1 MADMAT
7 MANTDTANKSLA
19 QLIGETHPEDQKLM
33 AAYAIAGLLSL
44 VGAFALAAVLVVIKT
59 PALGLANGELYYR
72 MLTGHSILGFVYWF
86 AFIQSALLIAGATA
100 LRDGGRL
107 WSLKLGWLAFAL
119 MALGLVV
126 NMVGVFAGADVLYT
140 AFPPLAESFPASPL
154 IYLGY
159 LFVAAGAFL
168 ITSDFLATVFTWVE
182 RKRSLQAWKRMLDE
196 MHISAFAAVCAVP
209 LIFSIVLTAFFLYI
223 PAFRWSMGWISTD
236 AREFALNFRLTYHVM
251 FHIIHYIPAMAMI
264 AVAYVLVELTTGAG
278 SIYRKT
284 VAKGLFLMYPAVVP
298 PTFLYH
304 LMADP
309 SITQGIKII
318 GSALSLLVWIP
329 SLLHMF
335 IVTGMMEAGMRSAG
349 YGLFGWIR
357 HLPWRNPAFASLIM
371 GMTTFGIAGS
381 LTAVLLQEQTA
392 ALLHGTFA
400 VPAYIHPMVVGAASL
415 IYMGAMYY
423 GVTIC
428 MKRDLWGP
436 GLARIQ
442 PYLLSVALLV
452 FAWVGTMAGYAGV
465 PRRTADITFGG
476 VAPESW
482 QALMNVAMG
491 VGGTLSLIA
500 GVLFFVV
507 IGMTLFAGKKRPAAA
522 ALGGGLAML
531 AVTRTREVVY
541 TPTALIPGIIF
552 VLVVLMFTA
561 GAFATM
567 GNWPIRF
574 G

>member
-1 MADMAT
+1 MAT
-7 MANTDTANKSLA
+7 MANTDMANKSLV
-19 QLIGETHPEDQKLM
+19 QLIGETHPDDQKLM
-33 AAYAIAGLLSL
+33 AAFGIAGLLSL
-44 VGAFALAAVLVVIKT
+44 AGSFALAAVLVAIKT
-59 PALGLANGELYYR
+59 PALGLASGPLYYR
-72 MLTGHSILGFVYWF
+72 ILTGHSILGFVYWF
-86 AFIQSALLIAGATA
+86 AFIQAALLIAGATA

-107 WSLKLGWLAFAL
+107 WSRKLGWLAFAL

-140 AFPPLAESFPASPL
+140 AFPPLAESFPATPL

-159 LFVAAGAFL
+159 LLVAAGAFL
-168 ITSDFLATVFTWVE
+168 ITFDFLATVCTWVE
-182 RKRSLQAWKRMLDE
+182 RKRSLQAWKRMLDQ
-196 MHISAFAAVCAVP
+196 MHISTFAAVCAVP

-223 PAFRWSMGWISTD
+223 PALRWSMGWISTD

-371 GMTTFGIAGS
+371 GMATFGIAGS

-415 IYMGAMYY
+415 IYMGIIYY
-423 GVTIC
+423 AVSIC
-428 MKRDLWGP
+428 MKRELWGP

-452 FAWVGTMAGYAGV
+452 FAWAGTLAGYAGV
-465 PRRTADITFGG
+465 PRRTADISFGG

-507 IGMTLFAGKKRPAAA
+507 IGMTMLAGKKLRVASE
-522 ALGGGLAML
+522 LGSDLAML
-531 AVTRTREVVY
+531 RVTRTREIVY

-561 GAFATM
+561 GAFGIM
-567 GNWPIRF
+567 GNWPIQF

>member
-1 MADMAT
+1 MAT
-7 MANTDTANKSLA
+7 MANTDMANKSLA
-19 QLIGETHPEDQKLM
+19 QLIGETHPDDQKLM

-44 VGAFALAAVLVVIKT
+44 AGAFALAAVLVVIKT

-86 AFIQSALLIAGATA
+86 AFIQVALLIAGATA

-140 AFPPLAESFPASPL
+140 AFPPLAESFPATPL

-168 ITSDFLATVFTWVE
+168 ITFDFLVTVFTWVE

-196 MHISAFAAVCAVP
+196 MHISTFAAVCAVP

-335 IVTGMMEAGMRSAG
+335 VVTGMMEAGMRSAG

-415 IYMGAMYY
+415 TYMGVMYY
-423 GVTIC
+423 AVTIC

-436 GLARIQ
+436 RLARIQ
-442 PYLLSVALLV
+442 PYLLSVALLI
-452 FAWVGTMAGYAGV
+452 FAGVGTMAGYAGV

-491 VGGTLSLIA
+491 VGGSLSLIA
-500 GVLFFVV
+500 GLLFFVV

-541 TPTALIPGIIF
+541 TPTALIPGMIF

-561 GAFATM
+561 GAFGIM

>member
-1 MADMAT
+1 MADMEN
-7 MANTDTANKSLA
+7 MADTEMTNRSLLQA
-19 QLIGETHPEDQKLM
+19 IADTHPDDQRLM
-33 AAYAIAGLLSL
+33 AAYGIAGLLSL
-44 VGAFALAAVLVVIKT
+44 IGSFALAAVLVVIKT

-72 MLTGHSILGFVYWF
+72 TLTGHSILGFVYWF
-86 AFIQSALLIAGATA
+86 AFIQAALLIAGATA
-100 LRDGGRL
+100 LRDGARL

-140 AFPPLAESFPASPL
+140 AFPPLAESFPATPL

-159 LFVAAGAFL
+159 LFVATGAFL
-168 ITSDFLATVFTWVE
+168 ITLDFTATVFTWVA
-182 RKRSLQAWKRMLDE
+182 RRNSLQAWKRMLAE
-196 MHISAFAAVCAVP
+196 MHISTFAAVCAVP
-209 LIFSIVLTAFFLYI
+209 LIFSIVLTAYFLYI

-309 SITQGIKII
+309 AITQGVKII

-335 IVTGMMEAGMRSAG
+335 IITGMMEAGMRSAG

-357 HLPWRNPAFASLIM
+357 HLPWKNPAFASLIM
-371 GMTTFGIAGS
+371 GMTTFGVAGS

-392 ALLHGTFA
+392 SLLHGTFA

-423 GVTIC
+423 AVSIC

-436 GLARIQ
+436 KIARIQ
-442 PYLLSVALLV
+442 PYLFSVALLI
-452 FAWVGTMAGYAGV
+452 FAWAGTLAGYAGV
-465 PRRTADITFGG
+465 PRRTADISFGG

-482 QALMNVAMG
+482 QALMNVTLG
-491 VGGTLSLIA
+491 VGGTLTLIA

-507 IGMTLFAGKKRPAAA
+507 IGMTMFAGRRLPVATD
-522 ALGGGLAML
+522 LGGDLAML
-531 AVTRTREVVY
+531 PVTRTREVVY

-552 VLVVLMFTA
+552 VLVVLIFTA
-561 GAFATM
+561 GAFGIM
-567 GNWPIRF
+567 GSWPIQF

>member
-1 MADMAT
+1 MAT
-7 MANTDTANKSLA
+7 MASTDMANKSLV
-19 QLIGETHPEDQKLM
+19 QLIEETHPDDQKLM
-33 AAYAIAGLLSL
+33 AAFGIAGLLSL
-44 VGAFALAAVLVVIKT
+44 AGSFALAAVLVAIKT
-59 PALGLANGELYYR
+59 PALGLAGGQLYYR

-86 AFIQSALLIAGATA
+86 AFIQAALLIAGATA

-107 WSLKLGWLAFAL
+107 WSLRLGWLAFAV

-126 NMVGVFAGADVLYT
+126 NMVGVFSGADVLYT
-140 AFPPLAESFPASPL
+140 AFPPLAESFPATPL

-159 LFVAAGAFL
+159 LLVAAGAFL
-168 ITSDFLATVFTWVE
+168 ITFDFLATVFTWVD

-196 MHISAFAAVCAVP
+196 MHISTFAAVCAVP

-223 PAFRWSMGWISTD
+223 PALRWSMGWISTD

-415 IYMGAMYY
+415 IYMGIIYY
-423 GVTIC
+423 AVSIC
-428 MKRDLWGP
+428 MKRELWGP

-452 FAWVGTMAGYAGV
+452 FAWAGTLAGYAGV
-465 PRRTADITFGG
+465 PRRTADISFGG

-491 VGGTLSLIA
+491 VGGTLTLVA

-507 IGMTLFAGKKRPAAA
+507 IGMTMLAGKKLRVASE
-522 ALGGGLAML
+522 LGSDLAML
-531 AVTRTREVVY
+531 RVTRTREIVY

-561 GAFATM
+561 GAFGIM
-567 GNWPIRF
+567 GNWPIQF

>member
-1 MADMAT
+1 M
-7 MANTDTANKSLA
+7 SLA
-19 QLIGETHPEDQKLM
+19 QQIGKSHPDDQKLM
-33 AAYAIAGLLSL
+33 AAYGIAGLLSL
-44 VGAFALAAVLVVIKT
+44 VGAFALAAILVVIKT
-59 PALGLANGELYYR
+59 PAFGLASGELYYR
-72 MLTGHSILGFVYWF
+72 TLTGHSILGFVYWF
-86 AFIQSALLIAGATA
+86 AFIQAALLIAGATA

-107 WSLKLGWLAFAL
+107 WSLKLGWLAFAVT
-119 MALGLVV
+119 AVGLVV

-140 AFPPLAESFPASPL
+140 AFPPLAESFPATPL

-159 LFVAAGAFL
+159 LFVAAGACVVTF
-168 ITSDFLATVFTWVE
+168 DFLATVLTWVE
-182 RKRSLQAWKRMLDE
+182 RKSSVQAWKRMLTGI
-196 MHISAFAAVCAVP
+196 HISTFAAICAVP

-223 PAFRWSMGWISTD
+223 PAFLWSMGWISTD

-264 AVAYVLVELTTGAG
+264 AAAYVLVELTTGAG

-298 PTFLYH
+298 PTFVYH

-309 SITQGIKII
+309 SITEGIKII

-335 IVTGMMEAGMRSAG
+335 IITGMMEAGMRSAG
-349 YGLFGWIR
+349 HGLFGWIR
-357 HLPWRNPAFASLIM
+357 HLPWKNPAFASLIM
-371 GMTTFGIAGS
+371 GMTTFGIAGG

-392 ALLHGTFA
+392 SLLHGTFA

-415 IYMGAMYY
+415 IYMGIIYY
-423 GVTIC
+423 GVSIC
-428 MKRDLWGP
+428 MKRDLWGSRI
-436 GLARIQ
+436 ARIQ

-452 FAWVGTMAGYAGV
+452 FAWAGTLAGYAGV
-465 PRRTADITFGG
+465 PRRTADISFGG

-482 QALMNVAMG
+482 QALMNIAMG
-491 VGGTLSLIA
+491 VGGTLTLIA

-507 IGMTLFAGKKRPAAA
+507 IGMTMLAGKKLLVASE
-522 ALGGGLAML
+522 LGSDLAML
-531 AVTRTREVVY
+531 AVAPTREFVY
-541 TPTALIPGIIF
+541 TPTALIPGVIF

-561 GAFATM
+561 GAFGIM
-567 GNWPIRF
+567 GNWPIQF

>member
-1 MADMAT
+1 
-7 MANTDTANKSLA
+7 
-19 QLIGETHPEDQKLM
+19 
-33 AAYAIAGLLSL
+33 
-44 VGAFALAAVLVVIKT
+44 
-59 PALGLANGELYYR
+59 
-72 MLTGHSILGFVYWF
+72 
-86 AFIQSALLIAGATA
+86 
-100 LRDGGRL
+100 
-107 WSLKLGWLAFAL
+107 
-119 MALGLVV
+119 
-126 NMVGVFAGADVLYT
+126 
-140 AFPPLAESFPASPL
+140 
-154 IYLGY
+154 
-159 LFVAAGAFL
+159 
-168 ITSDFLATVFTWVE
+168 
-182 RKRSLQAWKRMLDE
+182 
-196 MHISAFAAVCAVP
+196 
-209 LIFSIVLTAFFLYI
+209 
-223 PAFRWSMGWISTD
+223 
-236 AREFALNFRLTYHVM
+236 
-251 FHIIHYIPAMAMI
+251 
-264 AVAYVLVELTTGAG
+264 
-278 SIYRKT
+278 
-284 VAKGLFLMYPAVVP
+284 
-298 PTFLYH
+298 
-304 LMADP
+304 
-309 SITQGIKII
+309 
-318 GSALSLLVWIP
+318 
-329 SLLHMF
+329 
-335 IVTGMMEAGMRSAG
+335 
-349 YGLFGWIR
+349 
-357 HLPWRNPAFASLIM
+357 M

-436 GLARIQ
+436 SLARIQ

-500 GVLFFVV
+500 GVLFFMVF
-507 IGMTLFAGKKRPAAA
+507 GMTLFAGKKRPAAA

>member
-1 MADMAT
+1 
-7 MANTDTANKSLA
+7 
-19 QLIGETHPEDQKLM
+19 
-33 AAYAIAGLLSL
+33 
-44 VGAFALAAVLVVIKT
+44 
-59 PALGLANGELYYR
+59 
-72 MLTGHSILGFVYWF
+72 
-86 AFIQSALLIAGATA
+86 
-100 LRDGGRL
+100 
-107 WSLKLGWLAFAL
+107 
-119 MALGLVV
+119 
-126 NMVGVFAGADVLYT
+126 
-140 AFPPLAESFPASPL
+140 
-154 IYLGY
+154 
-159 LFVAAGAFL
+159 
-168 ITSDFLATVFTWVE
+168 
-182 RKRSLQAWKRMLDE
+182 
-196 MHISAFAAVCAVP
+196 
-209 LIFSIVLTAFFLYI
+209 
-223 PAFRWSMGWISTD
+223 
-236 AREFALNFRLTYHVM
+236 
-251 FHIIHYIPAMAMI
+251 
-264 AVAYVLVELTTGAG
+264 
-278 SIYRKT
+278 
-284 VAKGLFLMYPAVVP
+284 MYPAVVP

-392 ALLHGTFA
+392 SLLHGTFA

-415 IYMGAMYY
+415 IYMGIIYCA
-423 GVTIC
+423 VSIC
-428 MKRDLWGP
+428 MKRELWGP

-452 FAWVGTMAGYAGV
+452 FAWAGTLAGYAGV
-465 PRRTADITFGG
+465 PRRTADISFGG

-482 QALMNVAMG
+482 QTPMNVALG
-491 VGGTLSLIA
+491 VGGTLTLVA

-507 IGMTLFAGKKRPAAA
+507 IGMTMLAGKKRPAAA
-522 ALGGGLAML
+522 ALGGDLAML

-561 GAFATM
+561 GAFGIM
-567 GNWPIRF
+567 GNWPIQF